1 LKVGSENVVQIVTDN
16 GSNYKKACNMLTE
29 DFPHIT
35 WQPCLAHTINH
46 MLKDIGKWPEHE
58 ATIGSAQCISSWLY
72 NSNHLHSMMRDAIG
86 GELVK
91 WNATRFGTNYMFLES
106 IMKKKDQFMSWLVSP
121 QFRNSRHFRTQNG
134 RYAFECMTNLDWWTN
149 MVNVIN
155 DVEPL
160 YIYL

>member
-1 LKVGSENVVQIVTDN
+1 
-16 GSNYKKACNMLTE
+16 M
-29 DFPHIT
+29 
-35 WQPCLAHTINH
+35 HTINL

-58 ATIGSAQCISSWLY
+58 ATIESAQRISSWLY

-149 MVNVIN
+149 MANVIN